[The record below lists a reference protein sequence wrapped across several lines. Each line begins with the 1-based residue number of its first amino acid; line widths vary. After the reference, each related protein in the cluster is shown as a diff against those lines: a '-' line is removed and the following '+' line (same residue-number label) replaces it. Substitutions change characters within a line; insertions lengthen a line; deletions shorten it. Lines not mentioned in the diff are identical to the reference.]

1 MTPGAPL
8 DLEWLR
14 RRMPEREL
22 HWLAVTDSTMNE
34 AAKWSAAGAASG
46 TVVVAEEQTAGK
58 GRAGHG
64 WHSEPAIGLY
74 LTLILRPAVR
84 GDSLP
89 LLTLATGLAVKE
101 AIESI
106 VGVQADLRWPNDL
119 LINGKKVAG
128 ILLTYDSG
136 AVLAGI
142 GINVNHTRF
151 PEEIASRAT
160 SLRLAGKRELSREP
174 LLVRVIEGVERHAQ
188 LLLSDGPRA
197 ILDAFTQASSY
208 VSGLRVTVDLDS
220 RTVSGTTAGLDERG
234 FLRLRTD
241 SGELVTILAG
251 GVRPL

>member
-8 DLEWLR
+8 DLDWLK
-14 RRMPEREL
+14 RRMPGRDL
-22 HWLAVTDSTMNE
+22 HWLAVTDSTMME
-34 AAKWSAAGAASG
+34 AARLSAGGAAAG

-64 WHSEPAIGLY
+64 WHSEPHNGLY

-106 VGVQADLRWPNDL
+106 VGVQGDLKWPNDV
-119 LINGKKVAG
+119 LIDGKKTAG

-151 PEEIASRAT
+151 PGELSTLAT

-174 LLVRVIEGVERHAQ
+174 LLVRVLEGVERHAQ
-188 LLLSDGPRA
+188 LLAADGSRA

-208 VSGLRVTVDLDS
+208 VASRRVTVDLDS
-220 RTVSGTTAGLDERG
+220 RTVTGTTAGLDERG

>member
-1 MTPGAPL
+1 MKPGAPL
-8 DLEWLR
+8 DLEWLK
-14 RRMPEREL
+14 RRMPDREL
-22 HWLAVTDSTMNE
+22 HCLAVTDSTMTV
-34 AAKWSAAGAASG
+34 AAKLNAAGVPSG
-46 TVVVAEEQTAGK
+46 TLVVAEEQTAGK

-64 WHSEPAIGLY
+64 WYSEPAIGLY
-74 LTLILRPAVR
+74 MTLIMRPGMT

-101 AIESI
+101 AVEAI
-106 VGVQADLRWPNDL
+106 VGVHADLKWPNDL
-119 LINGKKVAG
+119 LIDGKKAAG

-142 GINVNHTRF
+142 GVNVNHTRF
-151 PEEIASRAT
+151 PEDIGHLAT

-174 LLVRVIEGVERHAQ
+174 LLVRIVESVERHAQ
-188 LLLSDGPRA
+188 LLASDGPRA
-197 ILDAFTQASSY
+197 ILDAFTQASSFAA
-208 VSGLRVTVDLDS
+208 GRRVTVDLDGRS
-220 RTVSGTTAGLDERG
+220 VNGSTEGLDERG

>member
-1 MTPGAPL
+1 MTPGSPL
-8 DLEWLR
+8 DLEWLK

-22 HWLAVTDSTMNE
+22 HCLAVTDSTMTV
-34 AAKWSAAGAASG
+34 AAKLSAAGAPAG

-58 GRAGHG
+58 GRAGHS
-64 WHSEPAIGLY
+64 WYSEPAIGLY
-74 LTLILRPAVR
+74 MTLILRPGVR

-101 AIESI
+101 AVESI
-106 VGVQADLRWPNDL
+106 VGVHVDLKWPNDL

-136 AVLAGI
+136 AVLVGI

-151 PEEIASRAT
+151 PEDIAGLAT

-174 LLVRVIEGVERHAQ
+174 LLVRVLESVERHAQ
-188 LLLSDGPRA
+188 LLASEGSLG

-208 VSGLRVTVDLDS
+208 VGGRRVTVDLDN
-220 RTVSGTTAGLDERG
+220 RAVTGTTAGLDERG

-241 SGELVTILAG
+241 AGELVTILAG